1 MAFHNSCL
9 QFLLYTLHAD
19 KACKGNVCALQG
31 MIELQK
37 VQASQQKEAAAAAY
51 RAAHEDSD
59 EDSDAK
65 VDKQRAWD
73 DWKDENPSG
82 WGNSKLRP
90 TA

>member
-9 QFLLYTLHAD
+9 QMLLHTLHAGN
-19 KACKGNVCALQG
+19 ACKVEFCILQG
-31 MIELQK
+31 MIELQRM
-37 VQASQQKEAAAAAY
+37 QEAQQKETAAAAY
-51 RAAHEDSD
+51 KAAHEDSD

-65 VDKQRAWD
+65 IDKQRAWD

>member
-1 MAFHNSCL
+1 M
-9 QFLLYTLHAD
+9 
-19 KACKGNVCALQG
+19 V
-31 MIELQK
+31 ELQK
-37 VQASQQKEAAAAAY
+37 MQKAQQKEAAAAAHK
-51 RAAHEDSD
+51 AAHPDSD

-65 VDKQRAWD
+65 VDKQRALD

>member
-1 MAFHNSCL
+1 MAFHEFCL
-9 QFLLYTLHAD
+9 QSLLYIPYAD
-19 KACKGNVCALQG
+19 KVTFCMLQG

-37 VQASQQKEAAAAAY
+37 MQEAQQKEAAAAAHK
-51 RAAHEDSD
+51 AAHEDSD
-59 EDSDAK
+59 EESDAK

>member
-1 MAFHNSCL
+1 MQEA
-9 QFLLYTLHAD
+9 
-19 KACKGNVCALQG
+19 
-31 MIELQK
+31 
-37 VQASQQKEAAAAAY
+37 QQKEAAAAAHK
-51 RAAHEDSD
+51 AAHEDSD
-59 EDSDAK
+59 EESDAK